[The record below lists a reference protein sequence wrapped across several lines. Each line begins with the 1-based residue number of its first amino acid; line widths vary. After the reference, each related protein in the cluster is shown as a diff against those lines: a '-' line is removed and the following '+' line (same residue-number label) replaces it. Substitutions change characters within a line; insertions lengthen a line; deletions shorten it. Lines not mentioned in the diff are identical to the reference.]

1 MEKQYTIESLREAI
15 RELEIKQEAEGK
27 VLKAQLKVTYEY
39 LKPSNILRSVVKDI
53 VSSDTLKDDF
63 INTAASYTSGLLTK
77 KLIVGKS
84 QNPLL
89 KIIGLGIQFGITAI
103 VNKNYSSIKDVFT
116 QYVNAFI
123 SNLQDSV
130 TNEFSDD
137 KYQR

>member
-1 MEKQYTIESLREAI
+1 MEKQFTIESLREQI
-15 RELEIKQEAEGK
+15 RVLEIKQEAEGK
-27 VLKAQLKVTYEY
+27 VLKAQLKTTYEFF
-39 LKPSNILRSVVKDI
+39 KPSNILKSIIQDVVT
-53 VSSDTLKDDF
+53 SDSLKHDF

-77 KLIVGKS
+77 RLIVGKS

-89 KIIGLGIQFGITAI
+89 KIIGLGIQFGITAL

-130 TNEFSDD
+130 TDEFSND
-137 KYQR
+137 KKP

>member
-116 QYVNAFI
+116 QYFNAFV
-123 SNLQDSV
+123 SNLQESV
-130 TNEFSDD
+130 NDDFSED
-137 KYQR
+137 KSQR

>member
-1 MEKQYTIESLREAI
+1 MDKQYTIESLREKI

-27 VLKAQLKVTYEY
+27 VLKAQLKDTYEY
-39 LKPSNILRSVVKDI
+39 FKPSNILKSIIKDV
-53 VSSDTLKDDF
+53 VSSDSLKDDF

-77 KLIVGKS
+77 RLIIGKS

-103 VNKNYSSIKDVFT
+103 VNKNYSSIKDVFM
-116 QYVNAFI
+116 QYINAFI
-123 SNLQDSV
+123 SNLNETV

-137 KYQR
+137 KKH

>member
-1 MEKQYTIESLREAI
+1 MEKQYTIESLREQI

-27 VLKAQLKVTYEY
+27 VLKAQLKATYEY
-39 LKPSNILRSVVKDI
+39 LKPSNILKSVVKDI

-77 KLIVGKS
+77 KLIIGKS

-103 VNKNYSSIKDVFT
+103 VNKNYSSIKDIFT
-116 QYVNAFI
+116 QYVNTFL
-123 SNLQDSV
+123 SNLHDSV
-130 TNEFSDD
+130 NNGFSDE
-137 KYQR
+137 KET

>member
-1 MEKQYTIESLREAI
+1 MEKQYTIETLREKI

-77 KLIVGKS
+77 KLIVRKS

-123 SNLQDSV
+123 ANFSDSV
-130 TNEFSDD
+130 NSEFSDG
-137 KYQR
+137 KSQR

>member
-1 MEKQYTIESLREAI
+1 MEKQYTIESLREKI

-27 VLKAQLKVTYEY
+27 VLKAQLKVSYEY
-39 LKPSNILRSVVKDI
+39 FKPSNILKSIIKDV
-53 VSSDTLKDDF
+53 VSSESLKDDF

-77 KLIVGKS
+77 KLIIGKS

-103 VNKNYSSIKDVFT
+103 INKNFSSIKDVFT

-123 SNLQDSV
+123 SNLQDSA
-130 TNEFSDD
+130 NNKFSDNENS
-137 KYQR
+137 R

>member
-1 MEKQYTIESLREAI
+1 MDKQYTIESLREKI

-27 VLKAQLKVTYEY
+27 VLKAQLKDTYEY
-39 LKPSNILRSVVKDI
+39 FKPSNILKSIIKDV
-53 VSSDTLKDDF
+53 VSSDSLKDDF

-77 KLIVGKS
+77 RLIIGKS

-103 VNKNYSSIKDVFT
+103 VNKNYSSIKDVFM
-116 QYVNAFI
+116 QYINAFI
-123 SNLQDSV
+123 SNLNETV

-137 KYQR
+137 IKH

>member
-1 MEKQYTIESLREAI
+1 MGKQYTIDSLREEI

-53 VSSDTLKDDF
+53 VSSETLKNDF

-84 QNPLL
+84 QNPFL
-89 KIIGLGIQFGITAI
+89 KIIGLGIQFGITAL
-103 VNKNYSSIKDVFT
+103 VNKNYNSIKEVFT

-123 SNLQDSV
+123 SNLSDSV
-130 TNEFSDD
+130 NDKFSDD
-137 KYQR
+137 KSRR

>member
-1 MEKQYTIESLREAI
+1 MENQYTIESLREKI
-15 RELEIKQEAEGK
+15 KELEIKQEAEGK

-39 LKPSNILRSVVKDI
+39 LKPSNILKSVVKDI

-103 VNKNYSSIKDVFT
+103 VNKNYDSIKDVFT
-116 QYVNAFI
+116 QYINAFI

-130 TNEFSDD
+130 TNEFSNNE
-137 KYQR
+137 KP

>member
-1 MEKQYTIESLREAI
+1 MENQYTIESLREAI

-27 VLKAQLKVTYEY
+27 VLKAHLKATYEY

-63 INTAASYTSGLLTK
+63 INTVASYTSGLLTK

-89 KIIGLGIQFGITAI
+89 KIIGLGIHFGITAI

>member
-1 MEKQYTIESLREAI
+1 MGKQYTIDSLREEI

-53 VSSDTLKDDF
+53 VSSETLKNDF

-84 QNPLL
+84 QNPFL
-89 KIIGLGIQFGITAI
+89 KIIGLGIQFGITAL
-103 VNKNYSSIKDVFT
+103 VNKNYNSIKEVFT
-116 QYVNAFI
+116 QYINAFK
-123 SNLQDSV
+123 SNLHNTV
-130 TNEFSDD
+130 TSEFSED
-137 KYQR
+137 KKN